1 MSTSL
6 SFLLDEVTPLLERVK
21 TFAQAQGIA
30 LVAARAVGGLVK
42 DHLYGLDAQR
52 HRYGD
57 HFYRQAGD
65 SVTALA
71 DQRGAIVSVT
81 QLGFRL
87 RFFGTSGLPGGALRP
102 KNGTYLTIPAAPE
115 AYGHRAREFN
125 DLDFA
130 IVENPDTGSLQP
142 ALVRRAQT
150 VIKHRRV
157 KTKEGVTFKATAVMS
172 LLPAV
177 MYWLTRSVTQAA
189 DPTVLPYSELMQAR
203 ALEAARARLLRLATR
218 GQLQNPENN

>member
-1 MSTSL
+1 MSTSVTIL
-6 SFLLDEVTPLLERVK
+6 FDEVTPLLERVK
-21 TFAQAQGIA
+21 TAAQAQGIA

-42 DHLYGLDAQR
+42 EHLYGLDAQR
-52 HRYGD
+52 HRFGN

-81 QLGFRL
+81 HLGFRQ
-87 RFFGTSGLPGGALRP
+87 RFYGGTIRP

-115 AYGHRAREFN
+115 AHGKRAREFN

-130 IVENPDTGSLQP
+130 VVENPETGALQP

-150 VIKHRRV
+150 AIKFRRV
-157 KTKEGVTFKATAVMS
+157 KTAEGVRLKAKPVATLMPEVMF
-172 LLPAV
+172 
-177 MYWLTRSVTQAA
+177 WLTRSVTQAA
-189 DPTVLPYSELMQAR
+189 DPSVLPYSEHMQAR

-218 GQLQNPENN
+218 GQLQNPESK